1 MFITPRK
8 DTALL
13 KGRLLLI
20 GMAVALVAIILKEV
34 L

>member
-20 GMAVALVAIILKEV
+20 SIAVLLLFIIVGIL
-34 L
+34 